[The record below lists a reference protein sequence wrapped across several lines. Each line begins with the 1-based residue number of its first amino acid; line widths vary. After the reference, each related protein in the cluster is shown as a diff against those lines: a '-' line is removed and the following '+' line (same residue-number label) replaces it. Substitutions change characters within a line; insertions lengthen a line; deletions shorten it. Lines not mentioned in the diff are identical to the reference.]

1 MSTGTGAGADGEAVA
16 DVVPARRL
24 GRRRRKWVAAVVGTL
39 VVVGGAGAIAG
50 GILSDMGLLPGDS
63 MELAWQAPVDRS
75 AAAYGNG
82 DWLVGDTVV
91 RSRYDAVTAFDAGS
105 GQRRWEY
112 AVPGRDEICAVSK
125 AADGSV
131 ALLAH
136 GERGK
141 ADADDEA
148 EQNGGC
154 ATVSAL
160 DLSNGRELWHTRR
173 APGSGELT
181 AEVDLIATGGGL
193 AVLRDVDDDW
203 RYEPSE
209 YRRVLRGDQAL
220 RAFDLRTGVP
230 RWKAAVAE
238 GCVPH
243 RVAAA
248 ARQVV
253 AVLVCGRTELR
264 LAAFDPADGKE
275 RWMVPLDRRSVDLGA
290 DVTFVAAD
298 PPVVRVAAVQTG
310 GLRAYLAFSPDGRPG
325 GRVEFDGDAGKILQY
340 EPARVTVDDGRL
352 YAVTE
357 VRCGKSGC
365 DQVVAFDLA
374 GGHELWRTVLHHQDE
389 GLALR
394 AVGDRV
400 TVLVDR
406 GLKQSRKEGL
416 YVFDAATGE
425 KKDRRSYSQDVDH
438 DKPVADLIVHD
449 DLVIAVQSGDG
460 VRPFAAYRPW

>member
-1 MSTGTGAGADGEAVA
+1 M
-16 DVVPARRL
+16 
-24 GRRRRKWVAAVVGTL
+24 AALAGTL
-39 VVVGGAGAIAG
+39 VVLGGAGAIVG

-63 MELAWQAPVDRS
+63 MELAWQAPIDRG

-136 GERGK
+136 GEKAK
-141 ADADDEA
+141 ADADGEV
-148 EQNGGC
+148 EQGGGC
-154 ATVSAL
+154 ATVTAL
-160 DLSNGRELWHTRR
+160 DLTSGQELWHTRR
-173 APGSGELT
+173 APGTGELT
-181 AEVDLIATGGGL
+181 AEPDLVATGGGL
-193 AVLRDVDDDW
+193 AVLRDADDDW
-203 RYEPSE
+203 QYEPSE
-209 YRRVLRGDQAL
+209 HRRSLRGDQAL
-220 RAFDLRTGVP
+220 RAFDLRTGTP

-253 AVLVCGRTELR
+253 AVLVCERTELT
-264 LAAFDPADGKE
+264 LAAFDLADGKQ
-275 RWMVPLDRRSVDLGA
+275 RWTVPLDRRSVDPGA
-290 DVTFVAAD
+290 DVTFLSAD
-298 PPVVRVAAVQTG
+298 PPVVRVVAAETS
-310 GLRAYLAFSPDGRPG
+310 GLRAYLAFGPDGRPR
-325 GRVEFDGDAGKILQY
+325 GRVEFDGDAGKIGEY
-340 EPARVTVDDGRL
+340 EPARVAVDGDGGRL
-352 YAVTE
+352 LAVTST
-357 VRCGKSGC
+357 RCRKWQC
-365 DQVVAFDLA
+365 DQVVAFDLSD
-374 GGHELWRTVLHHQDE
+374 GRELWRTALHDQDE

-394 AVGDRV
+394 PAGDRV

-416 YVFDAATGE
+416 YVLDAATGDE
-425 KKDRRSYSQDVDH
+425 KDRRSYSQDVDH
-438 DKPVADLIVHD
+438 GKPVADLIVHG
-449 DLVIAVQSGDG
+449 DLVIAAQSGEG

>member
-1 MSTGTGAGADGEAVA
+1 MADAV
-16 DVVPARRL
+16 P
-24 GRRRRKWVAAVVGTL
+24 GRRRRKWGAALAGAL
-39 VVVGGAGAIAG
+39 VVLGVAGTIVG
-50 GILSDMGLLPGDS
+50 GILSDAGLLPGDS

-112 AVPGRDEICAVSK
+112 VVPGRDEVCAVSK

-136 GERGK
+136 GERRR
-141 ADADDEA
+141 ADAQGEV
-148 EQNGGC
+148 EQDGGC
-154 ATVSAL
+154 ATVTAL
-160 DLSNGRELWHTRR
+160 DLTSGQELWHTRR
-173 APGSGELT
+173 APGTGELV
-181 AEVDLIATGGGL
+181 AELDLVATGGGL
-193 AVLRDVDDDW
+193 AVVRDIDDGW
-203 RYEPSE
+203 RYESSE
-209 YRRVLRGDQAL
+209 PRGVLRGDQAL
-220 RAFDLRTGVP
+220 RAFDLRTGIP

-253 AVLVCGRTELR
+253 AVLVCERTELR

-275 RWMVPLDRRSVDLGA
+275 RWIVPLDRRSVGLEA
-290 DVTFVAAD
+290 DVTFLSAD
-298 PPVVRVAAVQTG
+298 PPVVRVVAAETS
-310 GLRAYLAFSPDGRPG
+310 GLRAYLAFGPDGRPQ
-325 GRVEFDGDAGKILQY
+325 GRVEFDGGAGKIDVY
-340 EPARVTVDDGRL
+340 EPARVTVDGEGGRL
-352 YAVTE
+352 LAVTST
-357 VRCGKSGC
+357 RCRQWQC
-365 DQVVAFDLA
+365 DQVVAFDLSD
-374 GGHELWRTVLHHQDE
+374 GRELWRTPLNSRDK

-394 AVGDRV
+394 SVGDRV

-406 GLKQSRKEGL
+406 GFKQSRKEGL
-416 YVFDAATGE
+416 YVLDAATGDRE
-425 KKDRRSYSQDVDH
+425 DRRSYSEDVDR
-438 DKPVADLIVHD
+438 DKPIADLIVHD
-449 DLVIAVQSGDG
+449 DLVIAVQSGEG